1 MTSTDSIFK
10 AIVKIITNLVEIPKL
25 ERHLL
30 EYIDPA
36 MESFKK
42 TNDIFT
48 KNFNNKGWE
57 LPKIQMEMALDS
69 R

>member
-1 MTSTDSIFK
+1 MGSIAR
-10 AIVKIITNLVEIPKL
+10 AIVRIIHNLVEIPKL
-25 ERHLL
+25 DKHLL
-30 EYIDPA
+30 EYIDTA